1 MAGKLSELKNK
12 ECKELCELVMQ
23 TLSSKM
29 NLYFLEEA
37 LFRRELA
44 MILQAKGEVFQAATI
59 LAGVNY
65 GELD

>member
-1 MAGKLSELKNK
+1 MASKLSKLKNN
-12 ECKELCELVMQ
+12 ECKDLCEFVMQ
-23 TLSSKM
+23 TLSAKM

-44 MILQAKGEVFQAATI
+44 MILQAKGEVSQAATI